1 MLDKKS
7 GETTIIREVEVRTI
21 LEEKDENTALLPY
34 ILVCLIIILGVCIA
48 MVIFVVLRSRRKNNS
63 VKVLEDERYSQKALA
78 VLAQSERQSFD
89 RYPYPDLPMVI
100 H

>member
-7 GETTIIREVEVRTI
+7 GETTVIREVEVRTI

-63 VKVLEDERYSQKALA
+63 VKVLED
-78 VLAQSERQSFD
+78 
-89 RYPYPDLPMVI
+89 
-100 H
+100 